1 MTVWKLMNFFSR
13 PNRQRKR
20 VAVLLLTLALSI
32 CWASSAA
39 AEPGNWD
46 DVLKRARG
54 QTVDWF
60 MWGGFPSTNAYVN
73 GFVASRVNELYGIK
87 LRQVPV
93 TDIAEVISKLLV
105 EKQAGKMSGGQ
116 ADLLWINGEN
126 FRTAKRNGLL
136 YGPFADRLPNQVLV
150 DWSQPSVYNDF
161 GEPVENLES
170 PWGSAQVV
178 MVFDSARTPTPPV
191 SMETLLEWVRRHPGR
206 FTYPAPPDF
215 TGSVFVRQVF
225 YHVSG
230 GAAIWQ
236 EPMNEKR
243 FTVASEKTYR
253 ALRELAPYLWR
264 DGKTYPENPERLS
277 QLFADKEVDFVLN
290 EDLMIRAGR
299 ARVFLQ
305 DGRVVGGRNLYRP
318 HCIMEIDSIDHTGF
332 RVAAEP
338 FRVSRVQRSTVQI
351 ARRDHFRVALRMV
364 ASSAYDGGVDR
375 FHDGY
380 HFWLTSDTQPEVMR
394 LTCYGVYAAPIDL
407 YPPTVEE
414 INAALGQIGAL
425 RGDGNVVP

>member
-1 MTVWKLMNFFSR
+1 MTSNSV
-13 PNRQRKR
+13 PGR
-20 VAVLLLTLALSI
+20 V
-32 CWASSAA
+32 
-39 AEPGNWD
+39 
-46 DVLKRARG
+46 
-54 QTVDWF
+54 Q
-60 MWGGFPSTNAYVN
+60 
-73 GFVASRVNELYGIK
+73 
-87 LRQVPV
+87 
-93 TDIAEVISKLLV
+93 
-105 EKQAGKMSGGQ
+105 
-116 ADLLWINGEN
+116 
-126 FRTAKRNGLL
+126 
-136 YGPFADRLPNQVLV
+136 
-150 DWSQPSVYNDF
+150 
-161 GEPVENLES
+161 
-170 PWGSAQVV
+170 
-178 MVFDSARTPTPPV
+178 SARALMRNLVIVATATILIGCQTGPELRGV
-191 SMETLLEWVRRHPGR
+191 SDLT
-206 FTYPAPPDF
+206 
-215 TGSVFVRQVF
+215 
-225 YHVSG
+225 
-230 GAAIWQ
+230 
-236 EPMNEKR
+236 
-243 FTVASEKTYR
+243 
-253 ALRELAPYLWR
+253 RELR
-264 DGKTYPENPERLS
+264 
-277 QLFADKEVDFVLN
+277 DKEVDFVLN